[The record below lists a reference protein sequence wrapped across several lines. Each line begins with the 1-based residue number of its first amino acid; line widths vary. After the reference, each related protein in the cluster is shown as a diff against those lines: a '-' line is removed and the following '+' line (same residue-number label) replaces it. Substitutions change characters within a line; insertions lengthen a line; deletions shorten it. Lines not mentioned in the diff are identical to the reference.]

1 MVVSQRF
8 DDLGADGKPARLGI
22 LGGTFDPIHVGH
34 LALAEAAL
42 HKLSLDAVLFI
53 PTGTPV
59 FKKDIFVTPAD
70 IRLEMVRRSVC
81 SNASFDVSS
90 IEIDR
95 GGDTYTV
102 DTLRDLREHY
112 PTNVSLHFIVGADSA
127 AELWKWK
134 DACQIARFAT
144 IAVAERPGSRFGEEE
159 CQRDLAA
166 APFVFEF
173 VEAPSIDVASRV
185 IRDMAAA
192 GKSIRYLLPPE
203 AYAMVNE
210 RGLYRGGSA
219 EPCSRVFDNGEL
231 GLVAS
236 DADPLSQEFIAARTA
251 QLEARV
257 KPKRFRHT
265 MGVARTSAELAHAY
279 GVDPDRAYL
288 AGLLHDWDKGYD
300 DEGIRQRA
308 RLFCVQADPQLFD
321 EMPQLLHGPVAA
333 AALACAYPQIPGEIL
348 QAIARHTAGA
358 VDMTDL
364 DMVVYVADA
373 IEPNRDYPGVKELR
387 EAVGAVPLRELFIR
401 TFAHTLENL
410 LDRRCAVH
418 PQTIGIWNSF
428 ASFEQRKAEK
438 HGGKGK

>member
-42 HKLSLDAVLFI
+42 HELSLDAVLFI

-102 DTLRDLREHY
+102 DTLHDLRERLSDERVAAFHCRRRFRGRALEVEGCL
-112 PTNVSLHFIVGADSA
+112 PDRSVSRRSPPS
-127 AELWKWK
+127 
-134 DACQIARFAT
+134 
-144 IAVAERPGSRFGEEE
+144 ERPGSRFGEEE
-159 CQRDLAA
+159 RQRDLAA

-210 RGLYRGGSA
+210 RG
-219 EPCSRVFDNGEL
+219 
-231 GLVAS
+231 
-236 DADPLSQEFIAARTA
+236 FIAA
-251 QLEARV
+251 ARQN
-257 KPKRFRHT
+257 
-265 MGVARTSAELAHAY
+265 L
-279 GVDPDRAYL
+279 
-288 AGLLHDWDKGYD
+288 
-300 DEGIRQRA
+300 
-308 RLFCVQADPQLFD
+308 
-321 EMPQLLHGPVAA
+321 AA
-333 AALACAYPQIPGEIL
+333 AFSMMASLVLWPAMPIHSLKSSLRREPHSSRLA
-348 QAIARHTAGA
+348 
-358 VDMTDL
+358 
-364 DMVVYVADA
+364 
-373 IEPNRDYPGVKELR
+373 
-387 EAVGAVPLRELFIR
+387 
-401 TFAHTLENL
+401 
-410 LDRRCAVH
+410 
-418 PQTIGIWNSF
+418 
-428 ASFEQRKAEK
+428 
-438 HGGKGK
+438 

>member
-1 MVVSQRF
+1 
-8 DDLGADGKPARLGI
+8 
-22 LGGTFDPIHVGH
+22 
-34 LALAEAAL
+34 
-42 HKLSLDAVLFI
+42 
-53 PTGTPV
+53 
-59 FKKDIFVTPAD
+59 
-70 IRLEMVRRSVC
+70 
-81 SNASFDVSS
+81 
-90 IEIDR
+90 
-95 GGDTYTV
+95 
-102 DTLRDLREHY
+102 
-112 PTNVSLHFIVGADSA
+112 
-127 AELWKWK
+127 
-134 DACQIARFAT
+134 
-144 IAVAERPGSRFGEEE
+144 
-159 CQRDLAA
+159 
-166 APFVFEF
+166 
-173 VEAPSIDVASRV
+173 
-185 IRDMAAA
+185 
-192 GKSIRYLLPPE
+192 
-203 AYAMVNE
+203 
-210 RGLYRGGSA
+210 
-219 EPCSRVFDNGEL
+219 
-231 GLVAS
+231 
-236 DADPLSQEFIAARTA
+236 
-251 QLEARV
+251 
-257 KPKRFRHT
+257 

-333 AALACAYPQIPGEIL
+333 AALACAYPQIPSEIL